1 MNDTHQLPISADDV
15 SLLADSVRIVER
27 EREREREKERKK
39 ERKRERKKE
48 RNTEIKK
55 ERKNKKGE
63 SFIFVSR

>member
-27 EREREREKERKK
+27 ERKKERKK

-48 RNTEIKK
+48 I
-55 ERKNKKGE
+55 RK
-63 SFIFVSR
+63 